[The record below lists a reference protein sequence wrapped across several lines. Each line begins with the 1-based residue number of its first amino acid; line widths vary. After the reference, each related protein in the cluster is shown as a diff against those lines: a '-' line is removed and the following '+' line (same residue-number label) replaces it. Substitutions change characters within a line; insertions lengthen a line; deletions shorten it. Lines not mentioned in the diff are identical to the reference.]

1 MRRWAAVPASLAL
14 LFLAWPLQR
23 AGAQLPPPPS
33 PPPLPLPSLPSP
45 PPLPSPIGDTV
56 DQVES
61 TVAETSTSVQ
71 TTADSVGGT
80 GGVVSAGGGG
90 GGLAGGGII
99 GTGDSAGGGSATTA
113 PGGAKANAG
122 GRDTKGAGK
131 AGTGGNG
138 NATVRPQR
146 GDQLRGF
153 PAAPPLVVTKSN
165 DADGDFTFTNAE
177 IATKPGATIPFEV
190 SVLNQANDQV
200 TVGEVVDYLPSGEG
214 VRVCNELTGQ
224 IVPAGG
230 SATCTFTLEAY
241 SPEKGSRAINT
252 IRVQGTVNHNG
263 ATVSSSDS
271 STVSTPGGE
280 VLGLLIQRPPGL
292 ASTGADIIGVLRL
305 AALLGGVGVLSL
317 AASRAR
323 GRLLGFPGPAVL
335 TNPAWTGALGGRPSL
350 DHLVAACINTGVDS
364 KKV

>member
-1 MRRWAAVPASLAL
+1 MRRWVAVPVSFAF
-14 LFLAWPLQR
+14 LFLGWPLPQ

-45 PPLPSPIGDTV
+45 PPLPSPIEDTL

-61 TVAETSTSVQ
+61 TVAQTSASVE

-80 GGVVSAGGGG
+80 GGVGSAGGGSG
-90 GGLAGGGII
+90 ERGGGGII
-99 GTGDSAGGGSATTA
+99 GTGDSAGEATSATG
-113 PGGAKANAG
+113 PGGARSNPSG
-122 GRDTKGAGK
+122 GGGTKVADK
-131 AGTGGNG
+131 AGEKGGNG
-138 NATVRPQR
+138 KATVRPQR
-146 GDQLRGF
+146 GDQVRGF
-153 PAAPPLVVTKSN
+153 PAAPPLVVTKTN
-165 DADGDFTFTNAE
+165 DADGDFTFTDAE

-200 TVGEVVDYLPSGEG
+200 TIGEVVDYLPGAEG

-224 IVPAGG
+224 IVAPDG

-241 SPEKGSRAINT
+241 SPANGSRAINT

-271 STVSTPGGE
+271 STVTTLGGE
-280 VLGLLIQRPPGL
+280 VFGLLIQRPPELG
-292 ASTGADIIGVLRL
+292 STGAAIIGLLRL

-323 GRLLGFPGPAVL
+323 GRLLGFPGSADITTTVL
-335 TNPAWTGALGGRPSL
+335 EGGPHGHPPGVLNPWGR
-350 DHLVAACINTGVDS
+350 IDS

>member
-45 PPLPSPIGDTV
+45 LPSPIEETV
-56 DQVES
+56 DQIES
-61 TVAETSTSVQ
+61 AVAQTSTSVE

-80 GGVVSAGGGG
+80 GGVGSAGGGS
-90 GGLAGGGII
+90 GGLGGGGII
-99 GTGDSAGGGSATTA
+99 ETGDSAGEGTAATG
-113 PGGAKANAG
+113 PGGAKSNPSG
-122 GRDTKGAGK
+122 GSGTKVAGK
-131 AGTGGNG
+131 AGGKSGTGK
-138 NATVRPQR
+138 ATVRPQR

-153 PAAPPLVVTKSN
+153 PAAPPLVVTKTN
-165 DADGDFTFTNAE
+165 DANGDFTFTNAE
-177 IATKPGATIPFEV
+177 TATKPGASIPFEV

-200 TVGEVVDYLPSGEG
+200 TIGEVVDYLPGGEG

-224 IVPAGG
+224 IVDPGG
-230 SATCTFTLEAY
+230 SATCTFTLDAY
-241 SPEKGSRAINT
+241 SPERGSRVINT

-271 STVSTPGGE
+271 STVATPGGE
-280 VLGLLIQRPPGL
+280 VLGLLIQRPPGM
-292 ASTGADIIGVLRL
+292 ASTGAAIIGLLRL
-305 AALLGGVGVLSL
+305 TALLGGVGALSL

-323 GRLLGFPGPAVL
+323 GRILGFPGPAPL
-335 TNPAWTGALGGRPSL
+335 TTTALEGGHTAIRRRSR
-350 DHLVAACINTGVDS
+350 C
-364 KKV
+364 

>member
-1 MRRWAAVPASLAL
+1 MRRWVAVPATFAL
-14 LFLAWPLQR
+14 LFLAWPFPH

-45 PPLPSPIGDTV
+45 IEETL

-61 TVAETSTSVQ
+61 TVAQTSTSVE
-71 TTADSVGGT
+71 TTANSVGGT
-80 GGVVSAGGGG
+80 GGVSLVGGGS
-90 GGLAGGGII
+90 GGLGGGGII
-99 GTGDSAGGGSATTA
+99 GTGDSAGEGTAATG
-113 PGGAKANAG
+113 PGGAKSDPSG
-122 GRDTKGAGK
+122 GRGTNVAGK
-131 AGTGGNG
+131 AGGKGGNG
-138 NATVRPQR
+138 KATVRPQR
-146 GDQLRGF
+146 GDQVRGF
-153 PAAPPLVVTKSN
+153 PAAPPLVVTKTN

-177 IATKPGATIPFEV
+177 TATKPGATIPFEV

-200 TVGEVVDYLPSGEG
+200 TIGEVVDYLPGGEG

-224 IVPAGG
+224 IVAPGG

-241 SPEKGSRAINT
+241 SPEQGSRAINT

-271 STVSTPGGE
+271 STVTTLGGE
-280 VLGLLIQRPPGL
+280 VLGLVIQRPPGM
-292 ASTGADIIGVLRL
+292 ASTGAAIIGLLRL
-305 AALLGGVGVLSL
+305 AALLGGVGALSL

-335 TNPAWTGALGGRPSL
+335 TTTALGGGQHCHPP
-350 DHLVAACINTGVDS
+350 GVLSPWGRIDS